1 MHFQN
6 ENLGRPISENRTNVE
21 RVPSKAF
28 FSKEFF
34 FTIFRRKTL
43 QLQRESSRANHQ
55 VKTRSS
61 TASYFNFESPNEAG
75 GEISN
80 SEARTPTSAKSR
92 MDVQMEAEAV
102 HYQRPQYRSMNGN
115 NNSVGAMLR
124 NHTSGP
130 LPRERHGTIKENITL
145 TMSRLIS
152 WSEQIASGMSYLSSK
167 KVVHGDLACR

>member
-1 MHFQN
+1 MYFVFSLLRDIFAAASHKNFR
-6 ENLGRPISENRTNVE
+6 LFSF
-21 RVPSKAF
+21 F
-28 FSKEFF
+28 FSY
-34 FTIFRRKTL
+34 FRRKTL

-61 TASYFNFESPNEAG
+61 TASYFNFESPPNEAG
-75 GEISN
+75 GCEIS

-92 MDVQMEAEAV
+92 MEVQMEAEAV
-102 HYQRPQYRSMNGN
+102 HYQRPQYRSMNGY

-130 LPRERHGTIKENITL
+130 PPRERHGTIKENITL

>member
-1 MHFQN
+1 MAAAAAG
-6 ENLGRPISENRTNVE
+6 ELSSLSSE
-21 RVPSKAF
+21 A
-28 FSKEFF
+28 
-34 FTIFRRKTL
+34 
-43 QLQRESSRANHQ
+43 
-55 VKTRSS
+55 TRS
-61 TASYFNFESPNEAG
+61 
-75 GEISN
+75 
-80 SEARTPTSAKSR
+80 PTSAKSR

-124 NHTSGP
+124 NHASGP
-130 LPRERHGTIKENITL
+130 PPRERHGTIKENITL

>member
-1 MHFQN
+1 MYF
-6 ENLGRPISENRTNVE
+6 V
-21 RVPSKAF
+21 
-28 FSKEFF
+28 FSLLRDIFAAASHNNF
-34 FTIFRRKTL
+34 RRFSFYFSYFRRKTL

-75 GEISN
+75 GGEISSLN
-80 SEARTPTSAKSR
+80 SEVRTPTSAKSR

-102 HYQRPQYRSMNGN
+102 HYQRPQYRSMNGGG
-115 NNSVGAMLR
+115 NNSTAGAILR
-124 NHTSGP
+124 NPSG
-130 LPRERHGTIKENITL
+130 PRERHGTIKENITL

>member
-1 MHFQN
+1 MYFVFSLLWDIFAAASHKNF
-6 ENLGRPISENRTNVE
+6 RRFSF
-21 RVPSKAF
+21 F
-28 FSKEFF
+28 FSY
-34 FTIFRRKTL
+34 FRRKTL

-61 TASYFNFESPNEAG
+61 TASYFNFESPPNEAG
-75 GEISN
+75 GGEISSLN

-124 NHTSGP
+124 NHTGGP
-130 LPRERHGTIKENITL
+130 PPRERHGTIKENITL